1 MLRQVVTNGTGVEAD
16 IAGWEIAGK
25 TGTAH
30 KHNPLGGY
38 FKDRYHSLF
47 VGIVPASNPRFV
59 TVVAIDEPNKEMG
72 HYGGAVAAPVFSKVM
87 EGTLRILNIPPDDLD
102 SFNKS
107 LLADSIRIEKLQG
120 YE

>member
-1 MLRQVVTNGTGVEAD
+1 MKLLPFKSSDYALPAASTSAQSFRNPSRPLSVNGCV
-16 IAGWEIAGK
+16 ISCLKI
-25 TGTAH
+25 
-30 KHNPLGGY
+30 
-38 FKDRYHSLF
+38 F
-47 VGIVPASNPRFV
+47 VGIV

-87 EGTLRILNIPPDDLD
+87 EGTLRLLNIPPDDLD

-120 YE
+120 HE